1 MVSLRRLTSHAYG
14 RNIRSAVAG
23 RPQRRLNRPFN
34 LSSTIPQSGSIA
46 ASARHFYEF
55 GPFRL
60 DVLNSQL
67 LRDGQPLPL
76 TPKDIDML
84 LLLVRQ
90 QGRVLDKPELM
101 SALWPDS
108 FVEEANLSQ
117 HVFMLR
123 KTLGAQANGKPYV
136 ETVPKRGY
144 YFAAEVREVLEDAPA
159 ASASASNAHGA
170 PPLPAGQDRPA
181 RHGLA
186 RAHRLVYATL
196 LVGVFIGAVYVGTRG
211 NGTLGTPP
219 PNEAARPIRSIA
231 VLPFK
236 PLHEVQ
242 GDDYLGLGLA
252 DALITKL
259 GNLRQIEVR
268 PTGAVRRYTDFGQ
281 GAVAAGRELGV
292 DAVLEGSFQRDGDKL
307 RVTVQLVSVRDAS
320 PMWTQTFDTA
330 WTDIFSVQDAISEQL
345 ARALALTLTAEEKQ
359 GLAKRH
365 TTDPAAYD
373 AYLKSRYFWNKRT
386 AEGYKKAIEHANQA
400 IARDPAYALA
410 HAALADSYALLGSTP
425 SDVLPRQ
432 EAMER
437 ARAAALRALALDDM
451 LAEAH
456 TSLAFVK
463 MHYDWQWDEAE
474 LEFQRAIELDPGY
487 ATAHHWY
494 AYCLVARRR
503 YEASIAA
510 IRRAHDLDPLS
521 VIISSDVAEIYY
533 FAGRYDDA
541 IRQARQ
547 TLEMDPSFALARR
560 VLGWS
565 LQRQGKHDAAIEELQ
580 RAWSISELERASTGS
595 SGNEFLLGALANAY
609 ATAGRHAEARKIL
622 RELRPRTGRQ
632 FGWDQEVLMVYAA
645 LGETSRALGMLERS
659 QRERYGLILMAVDP
673 RFDPLRGEQ
682 RFVDLLRRMGLPS
695 SDRTHSAARQE
706 TKRRRRQPDSGELAS
721 KRQMR
726 PPGGPR

>member
-1 MVSLRRLTSHAYG
+1 
-14 RNIRSAVAG
+14 
-23 RPQRRLNRPFN
+23 
-34 LSSTIPQSGSIA
+34 LSSTIPQSGSVA

-144 YFAAEVREVLEDAPA
+144 YFAAEVREIREQAA
-159 ASASASNAHGA
+159 GASADARAA
-170 PPLPAGQDRPA
+170 PTGPSSTLPSPALPERPA

-196 LVGVFIGAVYVGTRG
+196 LVGVFIGAVYVGTRA

-236 PLHEVQ
+236 PLHEIK

-281 GAVAAGRELGV
+281 GSVAAGRELGV
-292 DAVLEGSFQRDGDKL
+292 DAVLEGSFQQDGDKL
-307 RVTVQLVSVRDAS
+307 RVTVQLVSVRHAS

-359 GLAKRH
+359 GLAKQYTQNARAH
-365 TTDPAAYD
+365 EL
-373 AYLKSRYFWNKRT
+373 YLRSRYFWNKRN
-386 AEGYKKAIEHANQA
+386 AEAFLKAIEYARQA
-400 IARDPAYALA
+400 IAEDPSYALA
-410 HAALADSYALLGSTP
+410 YAGLADSYALLGSLPT
-425 SDVLPRQ
+425 DALPRG
-432 EAMER
+432 EAM
-437 ARAAALRALALDDM
+437 ARAKEAAHKALALDET

-456 TSLAFVK
+456 TSLAFVL
-463 MHYDWQWDEAE
+463 MHYDWNWPESE
-474 LEFQRAIELDPGY
+474 REFRRAIELNPSY
-487 ATAHHWY
+487 PTAHQWY
-494 AYCLVARRR
+494 AFHLTAQRRHD
-503 YEASIAA
+503 EAIAE
-510 IRRAHDLDPLS
+510 IRRAQQLDPLS
-521 VIISSDVAEIYY
+521 LIINTDRAEMYY
-533 FAGRYDDA
+533 YARRYDEA
-541 IRQARQ
+541 VAYARK
-547 TLEMDPSFALARR
+547 TLEIEPDFPLAHNVLGWTLLQQGQYDTAIDEFRRAAQGGPEATHGVAYAFAASGRRAEARR
-560 VLGWS
+560 VLREIERLS
-565 LQRQGKHDAAIEELQ
+565 RQRYGLMLEL
-580 RAWSISELERASTGS
+580 AV
-595 SGNEFLLGALANAY
+595 
-609 ATAGRHAEARKIL
+609 
-622 RELRPRTGRQ
+622 PR
-632 FGWDQEVLMVYAA
+632 AA
-645 LGETSRALGMLERS
+645 LGEADEAFEWLERAYS
-659 QRERYGLILMAVDP
+659 ERDGGLILLSAAPFWDPIRADP
-673 RFDPLRGEQ
+673 RFADLARRIGLPLRE
-682 RFVDLLRRMGLPS
+682 S
-695 SDRTHSAARQE
+695 
-706 TKRRRRQPDSGELAS
+706 
-721 KRQMR
+721 
-726 PPGGPR
+726 